1 MMVLCTQ
8 VNKMYVIA
16 TLSVYPHR
24 GKLARWGYTLRVAK
38 YARGQ
43 AYFSSLPG
51 GDIHSE

>member
-24 GKLARWGYTLRVAK
+24 AIVLCTGAGAGILTYFAGAGVCSPPVKL
-38 YARGQ
+38 
-43 AYFSSLPG
+43 
-51 GDIHSE
+51 